1 MRRFDKLHPAVVF
14 FYFLAVLLTSM
25 FSMNPVLVLIGYFFS
40 VLFAVT
46 VSGVRAMLKSLAYSI
61 PMAVMIALLN
71 PIFVHKGVT
80 VLFYLNNNPV
90 TKEAVLYG
98 VFASLTLMS
107 VFYWCRSYSEIMT
120 NDKTLYLFGRVL
132 PKVGLILS
140 MAMAFVPKFTAKFR
154 EIHEAQKALGIYAG
168 KSYVDK
174 VRSFLRVFSILVT
187 SCLENSVDTA
197 DSMRAR
203 GYGMGR
209 RSYYSD
215 FRFSGSDLA
224 FLLVSAVLG
233 ISAPALAI
241 GGAASFSYYP
251 TLSPLFASAKEFV
264 LYAVWIFLCGMSA
277 CMEIK
282 ETILWRYL
290 RSRI

>member
-14 FYFLAVLLTSM
+14 FYFLAVLLTAM
-25 FSMNPVLVLIGYFFS
+25 FSMNPVLVLISYGFS
-40 VLFAVT
+40 VLFGVT
-46 VSGVRAMLKSLAYSI
+46 VSGLRSMLKSLAYSI
-61 PMAVMIALLN
+61 PMAGMIALLN
-71 PIFVHKGVT
+71 PIFVHKGET
-80 VLFYLNNNPV
+80 VLFYLNDNPV
-90 TKEAVLYG
+90 TKEAILYG

-120 NDKTLYLFGRVL
+120 SDKTLYLFGRVL
-132 PKVGLILS
+132 PKAGLVLS
-140 MAMAFVPKFTAKFR
+140 MAMAFLPKFAARFR

-215 FRFSGSDLA
+215 FRFSGADLA
-224 FLLVSAVLG
+224 FLLVSAVFSIGVL
-233 ISAPALAI
+233 ALAV

-251 TLSPLFASAKEFV
+251 VLSPLFVSGKEFA
-264 LYAVWIFLCGMSA
+264 LYAVLILLCGMSA
-277 CMEIK
+277 WMEIK

-290 RSRI
+290 KSKI